1 MKRVYVAGPYTKGDV
16 AANVRAACQ
25 AGLEIVKA
33 GHAPFVP
40 HLCHF
45 MHYLE
50 PQRYEVWMAQDFEWV
65 KACHALL
72 RLPGESSGADRE
84 VALALQCGI
93 RVYRDLN
100 ALLDHLN
107 KEVP

>member
-1 MKRVYVAGPYTKGDV
+1 VKRIYVAGPYTKGDV
-16 AANVRAACQ
+16 AVNVRTAVR
-25 AGLEIVKA
+25 AGIEIIKA

-50 PQRYEVWMAQDFEWV
+50 PHHYEIWMAQDFEWV
-65 KACHALL
+65 RACHALL

-84 VALALQCGI
+84 VALAEALGI
-93 RVYRDLN
+93 PVYRDMSE
-100 ALLDHLN
+100 LLAG
-107 KEVP
+107 VY